1 MDIGN
6 AALVVIDMQNG
17 FVNRHSMHAVPAIAD
32 LVTNWTSAGRPVL
45 FTRYFNY
52 PDSPYER
59 FFQWHRLQ
67 ATPETDIVPELADHA
82 ADAHATFDKT
92 GYTLFTP
99 EATGLIRRARW
110 TDLVF
115 CGVATESCVLKSAAD
130 AFEHGYAPWIVTD
143 ACASD
148 AGTDVHDA
156 GLTVARRLIGPGQ
169 LITTNQV
176 IAQLASYEQ
185 AMVLE

>member
-1 MDIGN
+1 MDIDT

-17 FVNRHSMHAVPAIAD
+17 FVNRHSKHAVPAVAD
-32 LVTNWTSAGRPVL
+32 LVTRWTATGRPVL
-45 FTRYFNY
+45 FTRYLNY
-52 PDSPYER
+52 PDSPYEKY
-59 FFQWHRLQ
+59 FQWNRLQ
-67 ATPETDIVPELADHA
+67 GPPETDIVPELADHA
-82 ADAHATFDKT
+82 ADAHAVLDKT

-99 EATGLIRRARW
+99 EATRLISQAGW

-148 AGTDVHDA
+148 AGPDVHNA
-156 GLTVARRLIGPGQ
+156 GLTVVRRLISPGQ
-169 LITTNQV
+169 LVTTSQV
-176 IAQLASYEQ
+176 MRQLTSCDQ